1 MIADLPPGAVAVIFH
16 SVRHAIDDEGYAEMA
31 ARMEVLAAQQP
42 GYLGVRSVRDPQT
55 REGITVSYWR
65 DLESIAAWKANAAH
79 REAQRQGDDPANDGD
94 GDGPAQAGDE
104 PVQVDLAADAGGLE
118 EDAPVPVVV
127 HAGCPLR
134 EGTICCAS
142 ALLR

>member
-65 DLESIAAWKANAAH
+65 DDASARSWKAVALHLDAQRRG
-79 REAQRQGDDPANDGD
+79 REAWYAEYD
-94 GDGPAQAGDE
+94 
-104 PVQVDLAADAGGLE
+104 
-118 EDAPVPVVV
+118 VVV
-127 HAGCPLR
+127 AEVIRAYHRP
-134 EGTICCAS
+134 
-142 ALLR
+142 